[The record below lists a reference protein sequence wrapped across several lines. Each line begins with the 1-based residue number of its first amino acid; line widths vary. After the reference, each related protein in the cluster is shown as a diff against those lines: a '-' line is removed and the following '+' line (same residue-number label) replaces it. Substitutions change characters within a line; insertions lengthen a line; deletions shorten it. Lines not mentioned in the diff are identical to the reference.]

1 MALHVVRVVR
11 ACKRFGQPVVAISGR
26 GSATHRR
33 RTASAPIA
41 LLRTDSAWGLH
52 LDTETKWSSCARRTG
67 GPPNLRL
74 WLWALRA
81 AASLPCCDLQTS
93 KTWIRNN
100 ARGSHRRASATS
112 PRSSLVRARGRRS
125 KRSSVCASATTCGC
139 TAGDDDDGSA
149 STRSLCQQVP
159 WPRGPH
165 QRRRSV
171 QRPRPARRRR
181 VRVPN
186 PRRRAFR
193 RASRRRASLRRARA

>member
-1 MALHVVRVVR
+1 MHSVVR
-11 ACKRFGQPVVAISGR
+11 ACKLLWAASCRYQWTGLRHTQR
-26 GSATHRR
+26 RCSAG
-33 RTASAPIA
+33 AAIA
-41 LLRTDSAWGLH
+41 LLRTDFVPGATPTH
-52 LDTETKWSSCARRTG
+52 RTTWSSCARRTG
-67 GPPNLRL
+67 GPPSLPL

-81 AASLPCCDLQTS
+81 AASLPCCGLQTS